1 MKMPNPGAHV
11 REVANEVSLLTG
23 SHGANLNAIVEHF
36 TSSVRSLSSEDE
48 DHDIRDDWQ
57 VPLIITWFLR
67 VLLGLALK
75 ARWSEA

>member
-1 MKMPNPGAHV
+1 MTS
-11 REVANEVSLLTG
+11 ETTG
-23 SHGANLNAIVEHF
+23 K
-36 TSSVRSLSSEDE
+36 
-48 DHDIRDDWQ
+48 